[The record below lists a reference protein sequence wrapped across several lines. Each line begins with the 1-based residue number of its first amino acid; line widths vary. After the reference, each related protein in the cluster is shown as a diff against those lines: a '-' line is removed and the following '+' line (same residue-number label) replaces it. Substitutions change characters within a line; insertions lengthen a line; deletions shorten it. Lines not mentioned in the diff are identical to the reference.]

1 MRVIRQVDA
10 TDCGPATL
18 AMVLDYWGRTQSLH
32 HLRELSGTTQAGT
45 TLFGLQHA
53 AKKLGLEAKGFA
65 ASLEALSS
73 LSLPLILHWEHR
85 HYVVLKELRPKQA
98 LIVDPALG
106 QRWISL
112 AELRSKWTGNVLWAK
127 PSEAFKPGH
136 FGGSRGFKG
145 LIKHLTHFQGATGVL
160 FELALG
166 TIVLSLL
173 SLGAPILSQILFDRV
188 LSFGER
194 ELLYTILAAI
204 FVLSAFQ
211 TLFGVMRSLLSSQ
224 LATGLSYRLRLGYM
238 DHLLRLPMRVH
249 ETRLT
254 GDLLTRFSDL
264 SRVRSVLTH
273 LAVRLPSTVLSL
285 ALSLGLLIV
294 YNPKLALI
302 ALITIPFELLYLFWF
317 SPRLRQNTQATRRK
331 DGEVQ
336 SALLGS
342 LEGLWALRA
351 FGAEA
356 WGLEKVRHHITGLM
370 DLNWRGVVLSN
381 SSRLVF
387 GLLGDLGSLL
397 VLWFG
402 ATQVLA
408 LQLTLGQL
416 VAAYALMR
424 SATGYISDITD
435 TYISVQEGIVASDR
449 LNEMLEL
456 SPEPPG
462 AGQAWLAPLFRSI
475 RAENLSFGYIPGHP
489 ILQQIS
495 FELPRGSYTVLLGA
509 NGSGK
514 STLAALLTRM
524 FEPEE
529 GKILWDGVWVKTVSL
544 DSLRSHMVYL
554 KQEVPLFY
562 ASIRENLLL
571 GRSVL
576 ESELEEAMEAAGF
589 SSVVDRMPEGLE
601 TMIGGESPYRL
612 STGER
617 QMLGLA
623 RALLSDADLLI
634 LDEPTATL
642 DKAREQRVVEYLAR
656 LKGKRTLLIITHR
669 EALLPPA
676 DQVLRLVD
684 GKVRNLSGDPLPLQ
698 LAVEGRRSKVGG

>member
-1 MRVIRQVDA
+1 LV
-10 TDCGPATL
+10 
-18 AMVLDYWGRTQSLH
+18 
-32 HLRELSGTTQAGT
+32 
-45 TLFGLQHA
+45 
-53 AKKLGLEAKGFA
+53 
-65 ASLEALSS
+65 
-73 LSLPLILHWEHR
+73 R
-85 HYVVLKELRPKQA
+85 H
-98 LIVDPALG
+98 IG
-106 QRWISL
+106 
-112 AELRSKWTGNVLWAK
+112 
-127 PSEAFKPGH
+127 
-136 FGGSRGFKG
+136 
-145 LIKHLTHFQGATGVL
+145 HFQGAAGVL
-160 FELALG
+160 LELALG

-173 SLGAPILSQILFDRV
+173 GLGAPVLSQILFDRV

-211 TLFGVMRSLLSSQ
+211 TLFGVLRSLLSSQ
-224 LATGLSYRLRLGYM
+224 LATGLNYRLRLGYM
-238 DHLLRLPMRVH
+238 EHLLRLPMRVH

-273 LAVRLPSTVLSL
+273 LMVRLPATLLSLVLSL
-285 ALSLGLLIV
+285 ALLII

-302 ALITIPFELLYLFWF
+302 ALITVPFELLYLVWF

-351 FGAEA
+351 FGGEA

-370 DLNWRGVVLSN
+370 DLNWRGTLLSN
-381 SSRLVF
+381 SSRLTF

-397 VLWFG
+397 VLWYG

-424 SATGYISDITD
+424 SATGYISNLTD

-456 SPEPPG
+456 APEPPG
-462 AGQAWLAPLFRSI
+462 AGQAWLAPLFRGV
-475 RAENLSFGYIPGHP
+475 RVENLSFGYIPGYP
-489 ILQQIS
+489 ILKGVS
-495 FELPRGSYTVLLGA
+495 FEVPRGSYTVLLGS

-524 FEPEE
+524 FDPQE
-529 GKILWDGVWVKTVSL
+529 GKILWDGVGIHTVSL

-562 ASIRENLLL
+562 ATVQENLLL
-571 GRSVL
+571 GRTVC
-576 ESELEEAMEAAGF
+576 EDEVQAAMEAAGF
-589 SSVVDRMPEGLE
+589 AEVVARMPEGLG
-601 TMIGGESPYRL
+601 TTIGGESPYRL

-617 QMLGLA
+617 QMLGLT

-642 DKAREQRVVEYLAR
+642 DKAREGRMVEYLAKLR
-656 LKGKRTLLIITHR
+656 GKRTVLVITHR

-684 GKVRNLSGDPLPLQ
+684 GRVRMLSGEPIPL
-698 LAVEGRRSKVGG
+698 RM

>member
-10 TDCGPATL
+10 TDCGPACL
-18 AMVLDYWGRTQSLH
+18 AMALEFWGRSESLH
-32 HLRELSGTTQAGT
+32 RLRELSGTTQAGT
-45 TLFGLQHA
+45 TLFGLQYA
-53 AKKLGLEAKGFA
+53 AQKLGLEAKGFEA
-65 ASLEALSS
+65 NLEALSH
-73 LSLPLILHWEHR
+73 LSLPAILHWEHR
-85 HYVVLKELRPKQA
+85 HYVVLKELRPNQA
-98 LIVDPALG
+98 MIVDPAQG
-106 QRWISL
+106 QRWIALS
-112 AELRSKWTGNVLWAK
+112 ELKTKWTGKVLWLK
-127 PSEAFKPGH
+127 PSQDFKPGR
-136 FGGSRGFKG
+136 FTGARGFAG
-145 LIKHLTHFQGATGVL
+145 LIGHLSHFQGAGGVL

-188 LSFGER
+188 LSFGEH
-194 ELLYTILAAI
+194 ELLYSILIAI
-204 FVLSAFQ
+204 FALSGFQ
-211 TLFGVMRSLLSSQ
+211 TLFGVMRSLLSNQ
-224 LATGLSYRLRLGYM
+224 LSTGLNYRLRLGYM
-238 DHLLRLPMRVH
+238 DHLLHLPMRIH

-264 SRVRSVLTH
+264 SRVRSVLTS
-273 LAVRLPSTVLSL
+273 LMVRLPSTLLSL
-285 ALSLGLLIV
+285 VLSLGLLIV

-302 ALITIPFELLYLFWF
+302 ALITVPFEVLYLLWF
-317 SPRLRQNTQATRRK
+317 SPRLRLNTQAIRRK

-356 WGLEKVRHHITGLM
+356 WGLEKVRHHIAGLM
-370 DLNWRGVVLSN
+370 DLSWRNVLLSN
-381 SSRLVF
+381 SSRLTF
-387 GLLGDLGSLL
+387 GLIGDLGSLL

-424 SATGYISDITD
+424 SATGYISNLTD

-456 SPEPPG
+456 DPEPPG

-475 RAENLSFGYIPGHP
+475 RAENLSFAYIPGQP
-489 ILQQIS
+489 ILQQVS

-524 FEPEE
+524 FEPET
-529 GKILWDGVWVKTVSL
+529 GRVLWDGVSLKKVSL
-544 DSLRSHMVYL
+544 DSLRAQVVYL

-562 ASIRENLLL
+562 ATVRENLLL
-571 GRSVL
+571 GRTVP
-576 ESELEEAMEAAGF
+576 EDELEEAMQAMGF
-589 SSVVDRMPEGLE
+589 DRVVDRMPEGLD

-623 RALLSDADLLI
+623 RALLSDAELLI

-642 DKAREQRVVEYLAR
+642 DKTREQQVLEYLTR

-676 DQVLRLVD
+676 DQVLKLSD
-684 GKVRNLSGDPLPLQ
+684 GKLRMLSGEPMPLRL
-698 LAVEGRRSKVGG
+698 

>member
-10 TDCGPATL
+10 TDCGPACL
-18 AMVLDYWGRTQSLH
+18 AMALDYWGRAESLH
-32 HLRELSGTTQAGT
+32 RLRELSGTTQAGT

-53 AKKLGLEAKGFA
+53 AKKLGLEAKGLA
-65 ASLEALSS
+65 ANLEVISQI
-73 LSLPLILHWEHR
+73 SLPAILHWEHR
-85 HYVVLKELRPKQA
+85 HYVVLKELRPNRA
-98 LIVDPALG
+98 LILDPAQG

-112 AELRSKWTGNVLWAK
+112 GELKTKWTGNVLWLK
-127 PSEAFKPGH
+127 PSSDFKPGRFTGARG
-136 FGGSRGFKG
+136 FGG
-145 LIKHLTHFQGATGVL
+145 LIRHLSHFQGAKGVL
-160 FELALG
+160 LELALG

-194 ELLYTILAAI
+194 ELLYPILAAI

-211 TLFGVMRSLLSSQ
+211 TLFGVMRSMLSSQ
-224 LATGLSYRLRLGYM
+224 LATGLNYRLRLGYM
-238 DHLLRLPMRVH
+238 DHLLHLPMRVH

-264 SRVRSVLTH
+264 SRVRSVLSN
-273 LAVRLPSTVLSL
+273 LVVRLPATLLSL
-285 ALSLGLLIV
+285 VLSLGLLIV

-302 ALITIPFELLYLFWF
+302 ALITVPFEVLYLFWF
-317 SPRLRQNTQATRRK
+317 SPRLRLNTQAIRRK

-336 SALLGS
+336 SALLGN

-351 FGAEA
+351 FAAET
-356 WGLEKVRHHITGLM
+356 WGLEKVRHHIAGLM
-370 DLNWRGVVLSN
+370 DLSWRGVLLSN
-381 SSRLVF
+381 SNRLTF

-402 ATQVLA
+402 ATQVLTM
-408 LQLTLGQL
+408 QLTLGQL

-424 SATGYISDITD
+424 SATGYISGLTD
-435 TYISVQEGIVASDR
+435 TFVSVQEGIVASDR

-475 RAENLSFGYIPGHP
+475 KAEDLSFSYIPGHP

-524 FEPEE
+524 FEPET
-529 GKILWDGVWVKTVSL
+529 GRVLWDGVSLKSVSL
-544 DSLRSHMVYL
+544 DSLRSHVVYL

-562 ASIRENLLL
+562 ASVRENLLL
-571 GRSVL
+571 GRRVS
-576 ESELEEAMEAAGF
+576 EDELEDAVEAVGF
-589 SSVVDRMPEGLE
+589 DKVVGRMPEGLE

-642 DKAREQRVVEYLAR
+642 DKEREQRVVEYLAALR
-656 LKGKRTLLIITHR
+656 GKRTTLIITHR

-676 DQVLRLVD
+676 DQVLKLVG
-684 GKVRNLSGDPLPLQ
+684 GKVRILSGEAQPLRL
-698 LAVEGRRSKVGG
+698 LNS